1 MGYNTVNLGR
11 YRISPKGKYDSE
23 VTYNYLDM
31 VYTNDGVFIMVD
43 NDETATGEDPAIS
56 PKFDKVID
64 GNGKTNI

>member
-31 VYTNDGVFIMVD
+31 VYTGVMVYLYWVWIMMRTWKG
-43 NDETATGEDPAIS
+43 EKPCIFQKFWITGY
-56 PKFDKVID
+56 
-64 GNGKTNI
+64 